1 MILEQQTKSTE
12 RDINS
17 SVSRHRQA
25 VEQEETRGSK
35 IFKARKTFLDLNSE

>member
-1 MILEQQTKSTE
+1 MILEQVTKSTG

-17 SVSRHRQA
+17 ASSRHHKA
-25 VEQEETRGSK
+25 VEQEETMCSK